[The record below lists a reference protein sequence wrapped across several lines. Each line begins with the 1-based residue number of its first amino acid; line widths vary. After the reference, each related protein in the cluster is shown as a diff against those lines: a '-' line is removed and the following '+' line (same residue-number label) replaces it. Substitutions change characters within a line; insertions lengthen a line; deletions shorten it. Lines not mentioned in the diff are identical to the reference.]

1 MRFFIDIT
9 SVLSRG
15 NASFYCNVTYNQLK
29 FVDYKQEV
37 GITMTITSEDIR
49 RVSKQISEDQIQPKG
64 YIRFFGFKLST
75 RGIGSNKFKPA
86 FVK

>member
-1 MRFFIDIT
+1 
-9 SVLSRG
+9 
-15 NASFYCNVTYNQLK
+15 
-29 FVDYKQEV
+29 
-37 GITMTITSEDIR
+37 MTITSEDIR